1 MQALVL
7 ENYRDLQLRDVPEP
21 NLGPL
26 DVLVSVEACGICGSD
41 VHGYDG
47 KTGRRIPPLIM
58 GHEAAGVIAQV
69 GTKVRS
75 LSTGDRVTF
84 DSTISCGQ
92 CRFCDMG
99 SVNLCESRQVLGVS
113 CSDYRRHG
121 AFAEYV
127 AVPEHIVYRLP
138 PTFSYEKAALIEA
151 VSIAVHAAK
160 ITAIQPDSTVLAV
173 GAGMIGLLAIQAF
186 RVFGCKK
193 VFAIDL
199 EESKLKIARQLGA
212 DQTFIATDLNISSQ
226 LLAANGGQEVDI
238 AVDVVG
244 AQSSITSAIS
254 HVRRGGTVTLIGN
267 LAPTVEIP
275 LQSVVT
281 RQLRLLGSC
290 ASAGEYGECISL
302 MESGAIQV
310 DPLISALAPLR
321 EGAEW
326 FERLYNREPGLMKVI
341 LKP

>member
-7 ENYRDLQLRDVPEP
+7 ENYQDLHIRDVPEP
-21 NLGPL
+21 KLGPS
-26 DVLVSVEACGICGSD
+26 DILVEVKACGICGSD

-47 KTGRRIPPLIM
+47 STGRRIPPLIM
-58 GHEAAGVIAQV
+58 GHEAAGVIVQV
-69 GTKVRS
+69 GTQVRS
-75 LSTGDRVTF
+75 FNRGDRVTF
-84 DSTISCGQ
+84 DSTVSCGR

-99 SVNLCESRQVLGVS
+99 SVNLCDNRQVLGVS
-113 CSDYRRHG
+113 CGDYRRHG

-127 AVPEHIVYRLP
+127 AVPEHIVYKLP
-138 PTFSYEKAALIEA
+138 ITFSYEKAALIEA

-160 ITAIQPDSTVLAV
+160 ITEIKPDSSVVVV

-199 EESKLKIARQLGA
+199 EESKLQIARRLGA
-212 DQTFIATDLNISSQ
+212 DETFIATDPNIASR
-226 LLAANGGQEVDI
+226 LIAANDDQEVEI

-244 AQSSITSAIS
+244 AQTSINSAIS
-254 HVRRGGTVTLIGN
+254 HVCKGGTVTIIGN

-275 LQSVVT
+275 LQSIVT

-290 ASAGEYGECISL
+290 ASAGEYAECISL
-302 MESGAIQV
+302 MESGAIKV
-310 DPLISALAPLR
+310 DPLISAVAPLR

-326 FERLYNREPGLMKVI
+326 FERLYHREPGLMKVI